1 MSSILYYSNYCD
13 NSNKILELLSKSKI
27 KDQMHF
33 ICIDKRIKKN
43 NSTYI
48 ILNNGQDILLPPNV
62 TGVPALLLLNKN
74 HKVLFGNEI
83 LNHLQ
88 PELDLEKSKN
98 NINKNYID
106 EPVSFSLNNNVS
118 GGFGVISDEYSYLD
132 QNSEDLSAKGNG
144 GMRQQHHY
152 ASIKQNFNI
161 ETPPDTYTSD
171 TIGNVSMDKL
181 LEKRNSEIKQ

>member
-27 KDQMHF
+27 KDKMHF

-43 NSTYI
+43 NSTHI

-83 LNHLQ
+83 LNYLQ
-88 PELDLEKSKN
+88 PDLDLEKSTN
-98 NINKNYID
+98 NINNNHID
-106 EPVSFSLNNNVS
+106 EPVSFSLNNSVS
-118 GGFGVISDEYSYLD
+118 CGFGVISDEYSYLD

-152 ASIKQNFNI
+152 ASINQNFNI